1 MSQTQI
7 LIHIGY
13 HKTGSTFL
21 QDLVFSTEEYGFSSP
36 WTVKDY
42 FENIISVNP
51 FTYKSSHARSFFMP
65 KIESA
70 WNCSLVPVL
79 SCEALSG
86 DPWKRGCNS
95 GFNNKLVA
103 DRLAEAFPEGKILIV
118 IRSQAS
124 MIFSLY
130 RHSIRSFWSMSIED
144 YLEQSGVDNGLH
156 YFQPLFRLEYLEYN
170 WLIEYYQKLFSRE
183 NVLVLPYEC
192 LRLKN
197 SDFLNKLESFAG
209 ARLPSSLN
217 QTTVNQGYSGFSV
230 ALKRWTNRL
239 SPTCAQPNKT
249 RYQKFN
255 NSTFY
260 HVNKIAPEWLGEIF
274 DKRLRNSIESQLEGR
289 YKESNRITAQLTGLD
304 LKSYGYEV

>member
-1 MSQTQI
+1 MSQKQI

-21 QDLVFSTEEYGFSSP
+21 QDLVFSSEEYGFSSP
-36 WTVKDY
+36 WDVKEY

-51 FTYKSSHARSFFMP
+51 FAYRSSQTRSFFIA

-70 WNCSLVPVL
+70 WTRSLVPVL

-95 GFNNKLVA
+95 GFNNKLAA
-103 DRLAEAFPEGKILIV
+103 DRLAEAFPEGRILIV
-118 IRSQAS
+118 IRAQAS

-144 YLEQSGVDNGLH
+144 YLEQSGGDKGLH
-156 YFQPLFRLEYLEYN
+156 YFDPLFRLEYLEYN
-170 WLIEYYQKLFSRE
+170 WLIEYYQKLFGQE
-183 NVLVLPYEC
+183 NVLVLPYEGLK
-192 LRLKN
+192 LRN
-197 SDFLNKLESFAG
+197 SDFLEKLENFTNTH
-209 ARLPSSLN
+209 LPRSLN
-217 QTTVNQGYSGFSV
+217 QTTVNQGYSGLSV
-230 ALKRWTNRL
+230 ALKRWTNKL
-239 SPTCAQPNKT
+239 SPTCAQPNET

-255 NSTFY
+255 NSVFY
-260 HVNKIAPEWLGEIF
+260 QINKITPKWIGEIF
-274 DKRLRNSIESQLEGR
+274 DRRLRNSIESQIKGR

-304 LKSYGYEV
+304 LQAYGYEI